1 MDTSSHEKRI
11 KMKNVTF
18 IHLKIYCFSASIF
31 KINRWHGI
39 KDKINNEKYTSVTKM
54 VTKCQYNL
62 LVNIKIHS
70 HTNQDLPPPSP
81 KCPKNK
87 SKCSKWEIKYS
98 VFGDS
103 SSIIPAK
110 AFQLYML
117 VLNLSVCTQ
126 VWYWF
131 VFMPIQKGQIP
142 QQTESKVLVQHFWL
156 FSRLTNGL

>member
-1 MDTSSHEKRI
+1 MNLTNGQIKPWEKN
-11 KMKNVTF
+11 KNEKCDF
-18 IHLKIYCFSASIF
+18 YSLENLFCFSASIF

-39 KDKINNEKYTSVTKM
+39 KDKINKNEKYTSVTKM

-70 HTNQDLPPPSP
+70 HTYKDLPPPPP

-126 VWYWF
+126 QHWYRF
-131 VFMPIQKGQIP
+131 VFMPIQKGKIP
-142 QQTESKVLVQHFWL
+142 QQTKSKVLVP
-156 FSRLTNGL
+156 TNGL